1 MRPAGSMFMLTCR
14 RLLLCS
20 CSGGSHC
27 RPRARDEIC
36 RALGRAVFAGCVKSR
51 PHLCYGGAGL
61 KVLTDEEVDAL
72 VAELDAEKAA
82 ADAARRQ
89 PGSSTTS

>member
-1 MRPAGSMFMLTCR
+1 M
-14 RLLLCS
+14 
-20 CSGGSHC
+20 
-27 RPRARDEIC
+27 
-36 RALGRAVFAGCVKSR
+36 
-51 PHLCYGGAGL
+51 

-89 PGSSTTS
+89 PGQSSTS

>member
-1 MRPAGSMFMLTCR
+1 VQ
-14 RLLLCS
+14 
-20 CSGGSHC
+20 
-27 RPRARDEIC
+27 RARLSLHHE
-36 RALGRAVFAGCVKSR
+36 R
-51 PHLCYGGAGL
+51 AGL